1 MAAPKYNAQNPHVV
15 FDGVCHFCSRSMGI
29 VFTHEKDLPI
39 YFTPT
44 QSDLGRDLLMQNGLD
59 PDDPKS
65 FLFLYKDRVWKSS
78 SAVFALAKH
87 LRGWPGL
94 IRVFWI
100 VPRPLTDA
108 LYGLFARNRY
118 NWFGKSDI
126 CMVPTPEMRARL
138 LDMPT

>member
-1 MAAPKYNAQNPHVV
+1 VSKYNDQNPLVV
-15 FDGVCHFCSRSMGI
+15 FDGVCHFCSRSMRI
-29 VFTHEKDLPI
+29 VFTHEKHTPI

-44 QSDLGRDLLMQNGLD
+44 QSDLGRDLLVKNGLD

-65 FLFLYKDRVWKSS
+65 FLFLYKGRVWTSS

-87 LRGWPGL
+87 LRGWPAL

-100 VPRPLTDA
+100 VPRPVTDA

-118 NWFGKSDI
+118 NWFGKADI
-126 CMVPTPEMRARL
+126 CRVPTPEMHARL
-138 LDMPT
+138 LDMPK